1 MVSFSRTLKS
11 RARLK
16 LFWWN
21 EKRGVSFS
29 MRMLDA
35 DHLRRPRSGIDETL
49 ACIEEFRTKRLELAA
64 QYLPKSE

>member
-1 MVSFSRTLKS
+1 
-11 RARLK
+11 
-16 LFWWN
+16 
-21 EKRGVSFS
+21 